1 MPTNNPNALRPVR
14 KFELITPDGRV
25 HRFPPPSR
33 LTRLIR
39 RMSSYGD
46 IVALSAAIF
55 VLVTIATFA
64 ADALDRATLDACN
77 ERLTGT
83 GLS

>member
-1 MPTNNPNALRPVR
+1 MPKNNPNALRPVR

-39 RMSSYGD
+39 RMSAYGD
-46 IVALSAAIF
+46 IVALSTAIF
-55 VLVTIATFA
+55 VLITIATFA
-64 ADALDRATLDACN
+64 ADALDRTALDACN
-77 ERLTGT
+77 DRIA
-83 GLS
+83 S